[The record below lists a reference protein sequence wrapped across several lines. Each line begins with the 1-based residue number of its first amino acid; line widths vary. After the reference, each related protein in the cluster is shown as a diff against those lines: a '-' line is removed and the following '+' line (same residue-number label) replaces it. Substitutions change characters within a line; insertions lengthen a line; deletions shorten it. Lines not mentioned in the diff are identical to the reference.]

1 MTSDRPYRKAPGF
14 EAARNEILQMSAK
27 QFDPQLVEVFRRI
40 PIATWMQLRAE
51 TGENSTLVT

>member
-1 MTSDRPYRKAPGF
+1 
-14 EAARNEILQMSAK
+14 LQMSAK